1 MPCASLKQGGYHAGE
16 RRATDC
22 PTSAPTYDI
31 GLSGAADT
39 ITRVDNTLAYMDQ
52 GSFLGLQALGRAPVI
67 QVTWIYDRPVDIDG
81 LRRFHCNLGHGL
93 LGRLIECSPLP
104 FGRHRWVSEPRPAE
118 LEIAA
123 QDRARSDVWTWA
135 DERICLP
142 IDPETGPAWRLGVQP
157 LTNGGA
163 AVALVAS
170 HSVADA
176 LGLSL
181 SIADAANGIRRNL
194 HYPLPGSRTRRQAVI
209 EDGKQ
214 TVRALPGVAKAV
226 MAAARVARA
235 ESDGLATS
243 MKPSAG
249 ELTPGKERSVVA
261 PTVAAYFD
269 LDHWD
274 ERSRSLGGTSNS
286 LFTGLAAR
294 LGQILGRVDDD
305 GRVKLTC
312 PVNERTDGDTRANA
326 LTAAIVTADPSKVTD
341 SLVDLRA
348 DMKRTLTALSESPK
362 DLLAP
367 LPLVPFTPKALAR
380 LLEKMFTRVGSP
392 IGCSN
397 LGELDPAVNRPDGTD
412 ADYIAFRQLEPQIT
426 THMLDRMGGYLFLGS
441 GRVHGQIFVT
451 VGAWTAG
458 GMNTK
463 ESLRRSVGRVLAE
476 LQLSGIVE

>member
-16 RRATDC
+16 RRAIDW

-31 GLSGAADT
+31 GLSGAADS
-39 ITRVDNTLAYMDQ
+39 IARVDNTLAYMDQ
-52 GSFLGLQALGRAPVI
+52 GSFLGLRALGRAPLM
-67 QVTWIYDRPVDIDG
+67 QFTWIYDRPVDIDG

-93 LGRLIECSPLP
+93 LGRLIECSPLA
-104 FGRHRWVSEPRPAE
+104 FGRHRWVSEPGPAE

-123 QDRARSDVWTWA
+123 QDRARSDVWTWS

-181 SIADAANGIRRNL
+181 SISDAANGIRRNL

-249 ELTPGKERSVVA
+249 EPTPGKERSVVV

-286 LFTGLAAR
+286 LFAGLAAR

-305 GRVKLTC
+305 GRVKLSW

-326 LTAAIVTADPSKVTD
+326 LTVAIVTADPSKVTD

-348 DMKRTLTALSESPK
+348 DMKRTLTALSESPN

-367 LPLVPFTPKALAR
+367 LPWCRYAKALAR
-380 LLEKMFTRVGSP
+380 LLEKMITKVGSP

-412 ADYIAFRQLEPQIT
+412 ADYIAFGLLEPQIT
-426 THMLDRMGGYLFLGS
+426 AQMLDRMGGCLYPGIGSRARTDLRHGWRLDRRRNEHQREPSPLG
-441 GRVHGQIFVT
+441 G
-451 VGAWTAG
+451 
-458 GMNTK
+458 
-463 ESLRRSVGRVLAE
+463 
-476 LQLSGIVE
+476 